1 LSESTLEQKVEVWN
15 TWMDFNH
22 NGPQCEK
29 CHQIT
34 YLFNIGDTEGF
45 CVGCFNKRWP
55 HSSSGPQ
62 SAKHTKKKKQGMLV
76 EATQPA
82 QSPDQKQ
89 TQGH

>member
-1 LSESTLEQKVEVWN
+1 MPRQKKLSELSIEQKVEVWN

-29 CHQIT
+29 CHQVT

-45 CVGCFNKRWP
+45 CVNCFNKRWP

-62 SAKHTKKKKQGMLV
+62 APQHKKKQKQGMLV
-76 EATQPA
+76 EAKVPE
-82 QSPDQKQ
+82 KKE
-89 TQGH
+89 